1 MHRTSRDWCLSQKA
15 FDSEAMLLRQVMQLY
30 DVAECRFNLPFMLL
44 EDRFRYLLT
53 VLQVYQTIL
62 SLVFFNGV
70 SSLSALRPEGD
81 WFYVAMNLITLH
93 KPPAGAYP
101 QLKLIYWNES
111 ESRRLWTVD
120 LPTHLNVSCSS
131 QSKVMVMVPC
141 NGNCRPVFQHLMSHD
156 AMLNCEF
163 GT

>member
-81 WFYVAMNLITLH
+81 
-93 KPPAGAYP
+93 
-101 QLKLIYWNES
+101 
-111 ESRRLWTVD
+111 
-120 LPTHLNVSCSS
+120 
-131 QSKVMVMVPC
+131 
-141 NGNCRPVFQHLMSHD
+141 
-156 AMLNCEF
+156 
-163 GT
+163 